1 MIELFLFCLITSFAA
16 LGIHV
21 AICWQDMIF
30 NGAKIYL
37 DAYVPKSLQKPLYS
51 CIICMGSIW
60 SILGYLLLW
69 AIHLTPFHLV
79 LLPVAIFFVAGF
91 NSVISLVM
99 AYLKGNQ

>member
-1 MIELFLFCLITSFAA
+1 MIDLLTFCLTTSFATI
-16 LGIHV
+16 GIHG
-21 AICWQDMIF
+21 AICWQGMIF
-30 NGAKIYL
+30 NEAKIYL
-37 DAYVPKSLQKPLYS
+37 DAYVPQSLQKPLYS

-69 AIHLTPFHLV
+69 VIHQTPFHLV

-91 NSVISLVM
+91 NAVLSLVM